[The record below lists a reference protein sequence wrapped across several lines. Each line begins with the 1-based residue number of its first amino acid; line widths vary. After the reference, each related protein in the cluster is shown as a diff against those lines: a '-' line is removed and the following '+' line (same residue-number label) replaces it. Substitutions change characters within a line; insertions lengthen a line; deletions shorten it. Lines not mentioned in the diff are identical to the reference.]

1 MITRQLDT
9 FRATESTIEHKLYG
23 IINHKLSLMLLN
35 TNVKNG
41 PTAKMVIF
49 INYNILN
56 VHVVSINMISD
67 NLFATHVWLKVASI
81 KKTGIVW

>member
-1 MITRQLDT
+1 
-9 FRATESTIEHKLYG
+9 
-23 IINHKLSLMLLN
+23 MLLN

-41 PTAKMVIF
+41 PTAKMVIV

-67 NLFATHVWLKVASI
+67 NLFARHVWLKVAFI
-81 KKTGIVW
+81 KKNWDCLVGLLHEVKYIPGKR

>member
-1 MITRQLDT
+1 
-9 FRATESTIEHKLYG
+9 
-23 IINHKLSLMLLN
+23 MLLN

-81 KKTGIVW
+81 KKNWDCLVGPLHEVKYIPGKRLITFFT